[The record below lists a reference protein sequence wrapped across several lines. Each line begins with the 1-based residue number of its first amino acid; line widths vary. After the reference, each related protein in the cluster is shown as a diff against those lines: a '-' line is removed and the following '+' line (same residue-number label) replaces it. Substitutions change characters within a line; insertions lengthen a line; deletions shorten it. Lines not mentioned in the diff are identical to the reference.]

1 MRAIASVV
9 LALFVGA
16 CGQPQAPSAGFESA
30 TRSEPTTSPA
40 RTTITLP
47 DFSGLVERE
56 GAAVVNISTVQT
68 VRRDQAFPRLPG
80 IPEDDPFY
88 DFFRRFMPPGPREY
102 QTRSLG
108 SGFLI
113 SEDGF
118 LLTNAHVVR
127 DASEVTVKL
136 TDRREFTARVVGVD
150 LRSDVAL
157 LKIDASG
164 LPFVRIGDPEQTRV
178 GEWVLAIGS
187 PFGFENSV
195 TAGIISAKGRAL
207 PDESYVPFLQTDVP
221 INPGNSGGPLFNL
234 DGEVIGINA
243 QIYSRTGGYMG
254 LSFAIP
260 IDVAMNVAGQ
270 LRATGR
276 VVRGRLGV
284 QIQEITPDLARS
296 FSLERPVGALV
307 AGVERGSPAA
317 SAGLR
322 PGDVILRFNGKAID
336 NANDLPPLVVATRP
350 GMHVE
355 LEIWRD
361 RSARRLTVTIGQL
374 DDQPQRRR

>member
-1 MRAIASVV
+1 MRSTVCAVL
-9 LALFVGA
+9 LALLGA
-16 CGQPQAPSAGFESA
+16 CGQQD
-30 TRSEPTTSPA
+30 TSPSPSVPDA
-40 RTTITLP
+40 RSDTHAAAPQLSLTLP
-47 DFSGLVERE
+47 DFTALVERE
-56 GAAVVNISTVQT
+56 GPAVVNISTVQT
-68 VRRDQAFPRLPG
+68 VRREDAFPRIPGLPD
-80 IPEDDPFY
+80 DDPFY

-113 SEDGF
+113 SPDGYV
-118 LLTNAHVVR
+118 LTNAHVVR
-127 DASEVTVKL
+127 DANEVTVRL
-136 TDRREFTARVVGVD
+136 TDRRELKARVIGVD
-150 LRSDVAL
+150 LRSDVAV

-164 LPFVRIGDPEQTRV
+164 LPAVRIGDPGRARV

-195 TAGIISAKGRAL
+195 TAGIISAKGRTL
-207 PDESYVPFLQTDVP
+207 PDETYVPFLQTDVP

-234 DGEVIGINA
+234 NGEVIGINA

-260 IDVAMNVAGQ
+260 IDVAMNVAEQ
-270 LRATGR
+270 LRSTGK

-284 QIQEITPDLARS
+284 QIQELTPELARS
-296 FSLERPVGALV
+296 FSLDQAVGALV
-307 AGVERGSPAA
+307 ASVERGSPAA

-322 PGDVILRFNGKAID
+322 AGDVILRFNGRIIG
-336 NANDLPPLVVATRP
+336 NANDLPPLVASTRP
-350 GMHVE
+350 GTRVE

-361 RSARRLTVTIGQL
+361 GSATRLNATIGEL
-374 DDQPQRRR
+374 SDPPRRRR

>member
-1 MRAIASVV
+1 MRAIAS
-9 LALFVGA
+9 ALLVFFLGA
-16 CGQPQAPSAGFESA
+16 CGQPQTPSAGFESA
-30 TRSEPTTSPA
+30 TRSEPAANTA
-40 RTTITLP
+40 RATITLP
-47 DFSGLVERE
+47 DFTGLVERE
-56 GAAVVNISTVQT
+56 GPAVVNISTVQT

-88 DFFRRFMPPGPREY
+88 DFFRRFMPPGPREF

-113 SEDGF
+113 SEDGY

-150 LRSDVAL
+150 MRSDVAL

-164 LPFVRIGDPEQTRV
+164 LPAVRIGNPEQTRV

-276 VVRGRLGV
+276 VIRGRLGV

-307 AGVERGSPAA
+307 AGIERGSPAA

-322 PGDVILRFNGKAID
+322 AGDVILRFNGKPID
-336 NANDLPPLVVATRP
+336 NANDLPPLVAATRP
-350 GMHVE
+350 GTRVE

-361 RSARRLTVTIGQL
+361 RSASRVTATIGQL
-374 DDQPQRRR
+374 DEQPQRRR